1 MQNRCKYRTVDP
13 ELAGCVAADGRSLAY
28 KSLRTHDFLG
38 KYNTSCNCMPAQVTQ
53 TPFMETGHPADCAAC
68 DRGSSRKRSKS
79 MAGVKG
85 PFEAAPKG
93 IWRLSTCLT
102 TVQAMLHMPDPG
114 ARRKVARHAG
124 RAYRWRRGK
133 DGGAAGDGLSRDGLS
148 RDGLHRGDCHLGG
161 LDLLLQCV
169 HLRGIGHITQAGHRD
184 ADENTYIMS
193 EFKK

>member
-1 MQNRCKYRTVDP
+1 
-13 ELAGCVAADGRSLAY
+13 
-28 KSLRTHDFLG
+28 
-38 KYNTSCNCMPAQVTQ
+38 
-53 TPFMETGHPADCAAC
+53 
-68 DRGSSRKRSKS
+68 

-93 IWRLSTCLT
+93 TWSLSTCLT
-102 TVQAMLHMPDPG
+102 TVQAMLDMPDPG

-133 DGGAAGDGLSRDGLS
+133 DGGAAGDGLPRDGLPRDGLP

-169 HLRGIGHITQAGHRD
+169 HLRGIGQ
-184 ADENTYIMS
+184 NT
-193 EFKK
+193 